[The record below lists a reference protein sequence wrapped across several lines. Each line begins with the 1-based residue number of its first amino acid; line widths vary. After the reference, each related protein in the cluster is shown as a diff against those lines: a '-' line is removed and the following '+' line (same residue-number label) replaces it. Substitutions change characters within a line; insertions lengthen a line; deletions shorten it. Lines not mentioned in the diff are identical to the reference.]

1 MGVDSQLP
9 TCESLNDG
17 QIIDIS
23 VCTVHVKKH
32 FFLKPLGGKTPLV
45 PLCARPCGQ
54 PGRGPSITV
63 QKYAI
68 SYGEFINGIRF
79 AQHDHAHN

>member
-23 VCTVHVKKH
+23 VCTVHVKK
-32 FFLKPLGGKTPLV
+32 KISEAIGGRQDPLPPPLRTPL
-45 PLCARPCGQ
+45 PLQ
-54 PGRGPSITV
+54 
-63 QKYAI
+63 Q
-68 SYGEFINGIRF
+68 
-79 AQHDHAHN
+79 